1 MFTFSLLV
9 PIAQDKDLE
18 LSYCIPSVRIIGSSQ
33 IVVISQDTT
42 FLPSFLSFF
51 DVNRTSR
58 AQCLRV
64 FLGRI
69 VLTRGVHSL
78 VSIICG
84 KKLWKMAAHNFDR
97 ASNMLSIMPIVTGH
111 TVIPPGVV
119 GGSPVLLPQTHE
131 YSNNSFKV
139 LCTCFSE
146 SCVELLH
153 LCRFTRD

>member
-33 IVVISQDTT
+33 IVVISQNTT
-42 FLPSFLSFF
+42 FLPSFLSSV

-58 AQCLRV
+58 AYCLRV

-69 VLTRGVHSL
+69 VPIRGAHSL
-78 VSIICG
+78 VFISCG
-84 KKLWKMAAHNFDR
+84 KKPWKMVAHNFDG
-97 ASNMLSIMPIVTGH
+97 ASNILSVVPVVTGR
-111 TVIPPGVV
+111 TIIPPGVV
-119 GGSPVLLPQTHE
+119 GGFTVLLPQIRK
-131 YSNNSFKV
+131 YSNSSFKV

-146 SCVELLH
+146 SYVMLLH
-153 LCRFTRD
+153 FRGFTRD